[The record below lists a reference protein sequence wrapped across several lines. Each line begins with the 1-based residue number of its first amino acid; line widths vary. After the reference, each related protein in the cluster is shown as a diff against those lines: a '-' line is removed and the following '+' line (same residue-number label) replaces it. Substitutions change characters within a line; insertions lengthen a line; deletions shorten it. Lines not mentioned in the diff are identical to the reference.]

1 MGETVGPLTVEYRSP
16 SVRRV
21 AWLAWIGMAIVIG
34 LILYFDDLNGRERSV
49 VPNYRA
55 AVVNWIA
62 GKPLY
67 NMGGSGFVY
76 APQCALVF
84 VPWAMLPKPYGEI
97 VWSWTILAVLAVGVF
112 RLTRMVSHDDRWFLI
127 NTVVT
132 AAISAGCARN
142 GQATLI
148 ITGLM
153 LLATVELKA
162 EHWWRATVLLTLA
175 FAFKPVA
182 FVMILLV
189 AVIYRPMLWR
199 LAVATV
205 FVAIAP
211 FLVARPEY
219 AMTQC
224 VAFYENSRIA
234 FKDGETGY
242 WAHIYGMLK
251 VFGLDLP
258 SPVQQTGRVVFAVGT
273 LAACWLAARKL
284 PQDRGLFFLFA
295 NGREHLCDGGP
306 DLRHSARRITAATPQ
321 HRPDDQLHASSIGD
335 HAELRSRQTDHAPTP
350 RDLAGTVCLRHRVRL
365 SSLAIGKRD
374 ANRRQRNDD
383 PGELE
388 QAYSISFQ
396 ITAIASL
403 GAVADDRVRS
413 LVAF

>member
-295 NGREHLCDGGP
+295 FSNCYLMLFNSRTEGSTYAMVAPIYGILLAESLL
-306 DLRHSARRITAATPQ
+306 LRRNIGLTISFTLAALATT
-321 HRPDDQLHASSIGD
+321 LNF
-335 HAELRSRQTDHAPTP
+335 
-350 RDLAGTVCLRHRVRL
+350 DLAKLITPPPREIWLGPFVCAIVSVYLAWRL
-365 SSLAIGKRD
+365 AKEMRTADNEMTI
-374 ANRRQRNDD
+374 
-383 PGELE
+383 
-388 QAYSISFQ
+388 QAS
-396 ITAIASL
+396 
-403 GAVADDRVRS
+403 
-413 LVAF
+413 

>member
-1 MGETVGPLTVEYRSP
+1 MGEIVGPQTVEYKSP
-16 SVRRV
+16 AVRRV

-62 GKPLY
+62 GNPLY

-97 VWSWTILAVLAVGVF
+97 VWSWTILAVLAFGVF

-162 EHWWRATVLLTLA
+162 EHWWRATILLALA

-189 AVIYRPMLWR
+189 AAIYRPMLWR

-224 VAFYENSRIA
+224 IAFYENSRIA

-258 SPVQQTGRVVFAVGT
+258 SPIQQTGRVVFAVGT

-295 NGREHLCDGGP
+295 FSNCYLMLFNSRTEGSTYAMVAPIYGILLAESLL
-306 DLRHSARRITAATPQ
+306 LRRNIGLTVGFTLAALATT
-321 HRPDDQLHASSIGD
+321 LNF
-335 HAELRSRQTDHAPTP
+335 
-350 RDLAGTVCLRHRVRL
+350 DLAKLITPPPREIWMGPFVCAVVSVYLAWRL
-365 SSLAIGKRD
+365 TKEMRTADNEVTI
-374 ANRRQRNDD
+374 
-383 PGELE
+383 
-388 QAYSISFQ
+388 QAS
-396 ITAIASL
+396 
-403 GAVADDRVRS
+403 
-413 LVAF
+413 

>member
-1 MGETVGPLTVEYRSP
+1 MGEIVGPQTVEYQSP
-16 SVRRV
+16 AVRRV
-21 AWLAWIGMAIVIG
+21 AWLAWIGMAVVIG

-62 GKPLY
+62 GNPLY

-162 EHWWRATVLLTLA
+162 EQWWRATVLLALA

-189 AVIYRPMLWR
+189 AAIYRPMLWR

-219 AMTQC
+219 AMTQF

-295 NGREHLCDGGP
+295 FSNCYLMLFNSRTEGSTYAMVAPIYGILLAESLL
-306 DLRHSARRITAATPQ
+306 LRRNIGLTIGFTLAALATT
-321 HRPDDQLHASSIGD
+321 LNF
-335 HAELRSRQTDHAPTP
+335 
-350 RDLAGTVCLRHRVRL
+350 DLAKLMTPPPREIWMGPFVCVVVSVYLAWRL
-365 SSLAIGKRD
+365 AKEMRTADNEVTI
-374 ANRRQRNDD
+374 
-383 PGELE
+383 
-388 QAYSISFQ
+388 QAS
-396 ITAIASL
+396 
-403 GAVADDRVRS
+403 
-413 LVAF
+413 

>member
-1 MGETVGPLTVEYRSP
+1 MGETVVRQAVEYKSP
-16 SVRRV
+16 AVRRV
-21 AWLAWIGMAIVIG
+21 AWAAWIGMAIVIG

-62 GKPLY
+62 GNPLY

-127 NTVVT
+127 STVVT

-162 EHWWRATVLLTLA
+162 EHWWRATVLLALA
-175 FAFKPVA
+175 FAFKPVS

-189 AVIYRPMLWR
+189 AVIYRPMMWR
-199 LAVATV
+199 LAVATL
-205 FVAIAP
+205 FVGIAP

-219 AMTQC
+219 ALTQC
-224 VAFYENSRIA
+224 VAFYENSHIA

-258 SPVQQTGRVVFAVGT
+258 SPIQQTGRVVFAVGT

-295 NGREHLCDGGP
+295 FSNCYLMLFNSRTEGSTYAMVAPIYGILLAESLL
-306 DLRHSARRITAATPQ
+306 LRRNIALTIGFTLAALATT
-321 HRPDDQLHASSIGD
+321 LNF
-335 HAELRSRQTDHAPTP
+335 
-350 RDLAGTVCLRHRVRL
+350 DLAKLITPPPREIWMGPFVCVVVSVYLAWRL
-365 SSLAIGKRD
+365 AKEMR
-374 ANRRQRNDD
+374 
-383 PGELE
+383 
-388 QAYSISFQ
+388 
-396 ITAIASL
+396 TADNEMTIQTS
-403 GAVADDRVRS
+403 
-413 LVAF
+413 

>member
-1 MGETVGPLTVEYRSP
+1 MGESVGQLTVEYESP
-16 SVRRV
+16 AVRRV
-21 AWLAWIGMAIVIG
+21 AWLAWIGMAVVIG

-62 GKPLY
+62 GQPLY

-84 VPWAMLPKPYGEI
+84 APWAMLPKPYGEI

-112 RLTRMVSHDDRWFLI
+112 RMTRMVSHDDRWFLI

-162 EHWWRATVLLTLA
+162 EHWWRATVLLAFA

-189 AVIYRPMLWR
+189 AAIYRPMLWR
-199 LAVATV
+199 LALATV

-211 FLVARPEY
+211 FLVASPGY

-224 VAFYENSRIA
+224 LAFYENSRIA

-258 SPVQQTGRVVFAVGT
+258 SPVQQTGRVLFAVGT
-273 LAACWLAARKL
+273 LVACWLAARKL

-295 NGREHLCDGGP
+295 FSNCYLMLFNSRTEGSTYAMVAPVYGILLAESLL
-306 DLRHSARRITAATPQ
+306 LRHNVGLIIGFTLAALATT
-321 HRPDDQLHASSIGD
+321 LNF
-335 HAELRSRQTDHAPTP
+335 
-350 RDLAGTVCLRHRVRL
+350 DLAKLITPPPREIWMGPFVCAVVSVYLAWRLTKEMRTVDNGM
-365 SSLAIGKRD
+365 AI
-374 ANRRQRNDD
+374 
-383 PGELE
+383 
-388 QAYSISFQ
+388 QAS
-396 ITAIASL
+396 
-403 GAVADDRVRS
+403 
-413 LVAF
+413 